1 MLKVL
6 NEQGF
11 TIDQFA
17 FSGGWRS
24 ATVRWG
30 IVVQTLWSV
39 RWRSTDGQI
48 DEVLGVYGAIAP

>member
-6 NEQGF
+6 SKQGF
-11 TIDQFA
+11 TINQFA
-17 FSGGWRS
+17 FSDGWRS
-24 ATVRWG
+24 AEVRWG